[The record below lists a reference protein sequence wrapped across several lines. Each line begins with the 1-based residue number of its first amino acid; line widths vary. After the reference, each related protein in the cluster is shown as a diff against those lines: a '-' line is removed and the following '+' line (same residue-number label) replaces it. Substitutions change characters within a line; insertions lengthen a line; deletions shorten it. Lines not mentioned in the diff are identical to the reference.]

1 MKKNQ
6 KAAKRERSETH
17 VSRAPQT
24 DQSPGEVPRGVRTA
38 AGVAGG
44 ALFGF
49 AVGGPAG
56 AMFGGM
62 AGLIIGASSDV
73 GAYMD
78 KW

>member
-1 MKKNQ
+1 MT
-6 KAAKRERSETH
+6 AKT
-17 VSRAPQT
+17 SRQT
-24 DQSPGEVPRGVRTA
+24 PKEHGTDIPRGARTVV
-38 AGVAGG
+38 GVAGG
-44 ALFGF
+44 AVFGF

>member
-1 MKKNQ
+1 MKASKHKSKVAV
-6 KAAKRERSETH
+6 KARGR
-17 VSRAPQT
+17 
-24 DQSPGEVPRGVRTA
+24 DVPRGARTV

-44 ALFGF
+44 AVVGF

-73 GAYMD
+73 SAYID
-78 KW
+78 EW